1 MNSIKNINL
10 EKRSEIMKDGV
21 LFVNKDEGKTSRE
34 VVNEISKIYKTK
46 KVGHT
51 GTLDP
56 MATGVLIICLG
67 KYTKLVNLLTSYE
80 KEYVATM
87 KLGIKTD
94 TKDRTGN
101 ILKQEK
107 VSVTKEQIENVFQNF
122 PRKYLQEVPKYSA
135 VKVKGKKLYEYA
147 RENKEVELP
156 KRQVEIFSLKI
167 LDMQKDRIT
176 FQTKVSKGTY
186 IRSLIED
193 IANRLS
199 TVAVMES
206 LQRIS
211 QGNVNIKDCLTLKE
225 INQNTPLKQ
234 LDGLFSYPIYEI
246 TEFEKRKVEN
256 GNKLILNTQE
266 ETIFLSFQKQIIAIY
281 QKKEDFYQMI
291 FKVV

>member
-193 IANRLS
+193 IASRLS